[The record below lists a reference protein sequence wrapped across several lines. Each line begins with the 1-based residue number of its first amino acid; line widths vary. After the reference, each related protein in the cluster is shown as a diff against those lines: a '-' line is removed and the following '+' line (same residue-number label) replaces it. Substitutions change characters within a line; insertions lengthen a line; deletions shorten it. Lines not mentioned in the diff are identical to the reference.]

1 MPRTSQRAGPVRWR
15 TTETRSQLPGTIN
28 TVTKALLLEDPH
40 EYADEP
46 LVDRGVEVTRIS
58 GSLDEDELIEALKG
72 VKILGIRSKTQV
84 TERVIKNS
92 PKLRMI
98 GAYCIGTNQI
108 DLEAARRGGI
118 SVFNAPYANTRS
130 VVELAI
136 AEIISL
142 ARMLTVRTE
151 SLHKGIWDK
160 SAAHSH
166 EIRGRTLGIIGY
178 GSIGTQ
184 LSVLAEAMGMKVIF
198 YDIAEKLALGNAE
211 RKATM
216 EEVLREAHVISIH
229 VDGAKENTNLFGDR
243 EFSMMRPGARFINL
257 SRGFIVDIEALKKH
271 LESGHLRGAAVDVF
285 PTEPKSNGDPFD
297 SPLLGIPNV
306 ILTPHIGG
314 STVEAQESIGRFVSG
329 KLVDYLRYGITD
341 MSVNLPN
348 LAPPPPASS
357 KKRLCVIHQNV
368 PGVMA
373 ELNSVFAKHGVNV
386 DGQMLATEGELGY
399 AVTDLAQELP
409 QETIDHIRAMSATIR
424 LRCLT
429 L

>member
-1 MPRTSQRAGPVRWR
+1 
-15 TTETRSQLPGTIN
+15 
-28 TVTKALLLEDPH
+28 
-40 EYADEP
+40 
-46 LVDRGVEVTRIS
+46 
-58 GSLDEDELIEALKG
+58 
-72 VKILGIRSKTQV
+72 
-84 TERVIKNS
+84 
-92 PKLRMI
+92 
-98 GAYCIGTNQI
+98 
-108 DLEAARRGGI
+108 
-118 SVFNAPYANTRS
+118 
-130 VVELAI
+130 
-136 AEIISL
+136 
-142 ARMLTVRTE
+142 
-151 SLHKGIWDK
+151 
-160 SAAHSH
+160 
-166 EIRGRTLGIIGY
+166 
-178 GSIGTQ
+178 
-184 LSVLAEAMGMKVIF
+184 MKVIF

-314 STVEAQESIGRFVSG
+314 STVEAQEAIGRFVSG

-373 ELNSVFAKHGVNV
+373 ELNSVFAEHGVNV